1 MASSVREM
9 EAFLQ
14 ATEKPVPSAAPAQPQ
29 GKRRGRPKGSK
40 TNPEKLARQAAKRER
55 AKSSRGGA
63 AKPSPAP
70 ETPPIP
76 PSAFRP
82 RPPPPPPPHPLH
94 RIRTFSIQHSAFSI
108 PPAAPRRPRPRTSRR
123 SARRTSTRFRRRTS

>member
-1 MASSVREM
+1 MTDNESDTSWAAEGGRASASRIRQDLDEMASSVREM

-55 AKSSRGGA
+55 AKASRGGA

-70 ETPPIP
+70 ASPPSFPP
-76 PSAFRP
+76 PSA
-82 RPPPPPPPHPLH
+82 
-94 RIRTFSIQHSAFSI
+94 
-108 PPAAPRRPRPRTSRR
+108 
-123 SARRTSTRFRRRTS
+123 